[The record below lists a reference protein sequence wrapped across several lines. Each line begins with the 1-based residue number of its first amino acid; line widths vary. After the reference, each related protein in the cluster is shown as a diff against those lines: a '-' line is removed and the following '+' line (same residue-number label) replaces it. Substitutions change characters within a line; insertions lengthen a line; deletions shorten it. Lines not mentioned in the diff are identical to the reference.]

1 MNKKSLNA
9 PFALTSAAAQIR
21 LAVGVGIVVAA
32 LGISPQA
39 SASVNLVTN
48 GGFETGNFSDWTQF
62 GNTGYTNVRYDSAF
76 QGFYGASFGAVG
88 SLGGI
93 SQSFATI
100 AGKGYAVSFDL
111 SNGGFPQN
119 PFVQNEYKVEFGSTV
134 LAHEF
139 NQSPYGYQHFSYI
152 TTAASSSTTLALSFR
167 QDPSYYYLDGV
178 SVNPVP
184 EPEEWAMMAISIPL
198 VGWQIRRKQKVLAL
212 MS

>member
-48 GGFETGNFSDWTQF
+48 GSFETGSFSDWTQF
-62 GNTGYTNVRYDSAF
+62 GNAGATFVLSGISSNGNYSAL
-76 QGFYGASFGAVG
+76 FGAVG

-111 SNGGFPQN
+111 WNSGGSP
-119 PFVQNEYKVEFGSTV
+119 NEYKVEFGSTV
-134 LAHEF
+134 LVHEF
-139 NQSPYGYQHFSYI
+139 NQSPFGYQHFSYI

-198 VGWQIRRKQKVLAL
+198 VGWQIRRKQKRIVQ
-212 MS
+212 MV